1 MKEGF
6 RQCMAWL
13 HTWTGLISGW
23 VMFFVFV
30 TGTAGYFQVEIGRWM
45 RPEVPMRVAQVFA
58 DKAPLLEVALNRL
71 EQVAPIASTWSIT
84 LPHYSIVSRD
94 WLGLSIRWEEM
105 PGAGSERG
113 AGGSEQ
119 LDPITG
125 AVMMPARPRAT
136 AGGFG
141 LYLMHYQL
149 RYLDTDV
156 AIRIVGVCA
165 MLMLL
170 AIVTGV
176 ITHKRIF
183 KDFFTL
189 RFGKGLRS
197 WLDAH
202 TVIAVLAL
210 PFFLV
215 ITYTGLISSFIDLM
229 PAGVNVSYGP
239 GESGRQALFN
249 EYYQRDVHRLAIA
262 RPTLP
267 LGPLLQ
273 QAELEWGPDQVRTL
287 SIEHLEG
294 EQRQVILYRAQGGN
308 VDHEDGPYMRFDAST
323 GERMASS
330 RPDHFTRKTERVM
343 MALHE
348 GRFADTW
355 TRWLYFLSGLLGCT
369 LIGTGLVLW
378 TVKRRR
384 QHLAASNARVWE
396 GFGLRLVETL
406 NVAALAGLPLAIA
419 AYFWA
424 NRLLPVELANR
435 SGREFGA
442 LFAVWL
448 LAFSY
453 ALLRPLHRAWI
464 EILWAICVAFALLP
478 VLNALTTSR
487 HLAVSIPQRDWV
499 MAGTDITLGALALV
513 FGLIALKVQRKLTP
527 SEAAASGATP
537 SAGVERND
545 A

>member
-1 MKEGF
+1 
-6 RQCMAWL
+6 MAWL
-13 HTWTGLISGW
+13 HTWTGLIAGW

-58 DKAPLLEVALNRL
+58 DKGPLVEVALNRL
-71 EQVAPIASTWSIT
+71 EQVAPLAASWSIT

-94 WLGLSIRWEEM
+94 WQGLSIRWEEM
-105 PGAGSERG
+105 PPAHSKRG
-113 AGGSEQ
+113 ASGSEQ

-125 AVMMPARPRAT
+125 AVITPARPRAT

-149 RYLDTDV
+149 RYLHTDV

-176 ITHKRIF
+176 ITHKKIF
-183 KDFFTL
+183 KEFFTL
-189 RFGKGLRS
+189 RFGKGARS

-202 TVIAVLAL
+202 TVIAVLGL

-215 ITYTGLISSFIDLM
+215 ITYTGLSSSFLDLM
-229 PAGVNVSYGP
+229 PAAVNVSYGA
-239 GESGRQALFN
+239 GEPGRQAFLD
-249 EYYQRDVHRLAIA
+249 EYLPRDMHRLAIA

-267 LGPLLQ
+267 LVPLIQ
-273 QAELEWGPDQVRTL
+273 QAELEWGGGRVRML
-287 SIEHLEG
+287 SIEHLE
-294 EQRQVILYRAQGGN
+294 EERPQVILHRVQGGN
-308 VDHEDGPYMRFDAST
+308 VDHDDAPHMRFDAST
-323 GERMASS
+323 GERLASS
-330 RPDHFTRKTERVM
+330 PPDHLTRKTERVL

-355 TRWLYFLSGLLGCT
+355 TRWLYFVSGVLGCG

-378 TVKRRR
+378 IVKRRR
-384 QHLAASNARVWE
+384 QHLATSNARVWE
-396 GFGLRLVETL
+396 SVGLRLVERL
-406 NVAALAGLPLAIA
+406 NVGTIAGLPLAIA

-424 NRLLPVELANR
+424 NRLLSVELANR
-435 SGREFGA
+435 ASREFDA

-448 LAFSY
+448 LAFCY
-453 ALLRPLHRAWI
+453 AFLRPLHRAWI
-464 EILWAICVAFALLP
+464 ELLWAVCVAFALLP
-478 VLNALTTSR
+478 VINALTTSR
-487 HLAVSIPQRDWV
+487 HLAGSLAQGDWV
-499 MAGTDITLGALALV
+499 MAGVDITLWALALA
-513 FGLIALKVQRKLTP
+513 FGLIALKVQRRLTP
-527 SEAAASGATP
+527 GKAAASGSRV
-537 SAGVERND
+537 SADVERNG